1 MRQYKR
7 LFGMENIELSFTE
20 DALEYI
26 VEKADEYR
34 LGARGLRSICESIMT
49 DAMFEMPSEADS
61 DALQIN
67 LSYCRSKF
75 EKSPLRHMRAA

>member
-1 MRQYKR
+1 MTSTLLHEPR
-7 LFGMENIELSFTE
+7 LGH
-20 DALEYI
+20 
-26 VEKADEYR
+26 VQC

-49 DAMFEMPSEADS
+49 DAMFEMPSDAEA